1 MPQVPTQPSLGN
13 SPNLE
18 KTLMAFMQKME
29 AYMEESQST
38 LKIREASIRDLETQ
52 LSEMSKQLSERP
64 QVMIASYTMVNSR
77 EQCNEESPLGY
88 ATYEVP
94 SCKSISI

>member
-1 MPQVPTQPSLGN
+1 MT
-13 SPNLE
+13 
-18 KTLMAFMQKME
+18 FMQKTE
-29 AYMEESQST
+29 AYMEEYQST
-38 LKIREASIRDLETQ
+38 IKNREASIRDLETQ

-64 QVMIASYTMVNSR
+64 QVMFPSDTMVNLR

-94 SCKSISI
+94 SCKSISIQIRNFDKEEFPKKKQRSKS